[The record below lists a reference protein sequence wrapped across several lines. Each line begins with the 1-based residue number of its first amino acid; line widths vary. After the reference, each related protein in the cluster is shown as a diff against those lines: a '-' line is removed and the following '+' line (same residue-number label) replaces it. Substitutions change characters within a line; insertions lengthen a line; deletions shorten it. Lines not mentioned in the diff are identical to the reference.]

1 MDISAIRAFA
11 IKEGASEES
20 LVKRPL
26 TWDEFS
32 RMEEAESHWHCVANS
47 KNVDAVHE
55 AHSSEVAST
64 KAELRTQ
71 VRKLHRFEVEDVPA
85 LANKMVQAGGDFS
98 RAYPQFPLD
107 NEECKNAIL
116 RYLKENV
123 LLPTAENFAV
133 AFKAL
138 AHLGKMSVNPSKT
151 GLSDETELSGASLQN
166 SPHLNRLLQP
176 VTPALVLER
185 QVHRMSPEAF
195 KVWDREQHGSKELP
209 WAIREQIDKAFVTL
223 VANHPEFRG
232 TESDKKH
239 ILEYINKYSRT
250 IDAKSVEAAFQT
262 VKSELELNQNVVVQ
276 TESGSTWTGYEQM
289 DGRTYTEKQESLR
302 RKIGRMT
309 DPEFR
314 EFVSHSPPS
323 HLFSDP
329 PTGAS
334 VQ

>member
-1 MDISAIRAFA
+1 MDVSALKAFA

-32 RMEEAESHWHCVANS
+32 RMGEAESHYHCVANS

-55 AHSSEVAST
+55 AHSSEVANV

-71 VRKLHRFEVEDVPA
+71 VRKLHRFEVPDVPA

-107 NEECKNAIL
+107 NEDCKNAIL

-151 GLSDETELSGASLQN
+151 GLSDETELSGIALQN

-185 QVHRMSPEAF
+185 QVQRMNPEAF

-209 WAIREQIDKAFVTL
+209 WVIKEQV
-223 VANHPEFRG
+223 
-232 TESDKKH
+232 
-239 ILEYINKYSRT
+239 NKTKLLDYLSKYVRT
-250 IDAKSVEAAFQT
+250 IDATSVEAAFQAL
-262 VKSELELNQNVVVQ
+262 KSAGQLELNQNVVVQ

-289 DGRTYTEKQESLR
+289 EGRTYSEKQESLR

-314 EFVSHSPPS
+314 EFVSHSPANRRAVDN
-323 HLFSDP
+323 L
-329 PTGAS
+329 
-334 VQ
+334 

>member
-1 MDISAIRAFA
+1 MDLSAIKSFA
-11 IKEGASEES
+11 IKAGADPES
-20 LVKRPL
+20 LTKRPL
-26 TWDEFS
+26 TWDEYHA
-32 RMEEAESHWHCVANS
+32 MGEAEQHVHCLINS
-47 KNVDAVHE
+47 KEVDRVHE
-55 AHSSEVAST
+55 AHSSEVANV
-64 KAELRTQ
+64 KAELKTKVQR
-71 VRKLHRFEVEDVPA
+71 LHRFEVEDVPA
-85 LANKMVQAGGDFS
+85 LANKIVAAGGEFS

-107 NEECKNAIL
+107 NEKCKNAIL
-116 RYLKENV
+116 CYLRENE
-123 LLPTAENFAV
+123 LLPTAENFAE

-138 AHLGKMSVNPSKT
+138 AHLGKMTVNPSKT
-151 GLSDETELSGASLQN
+151 GLSDETELSSAALQN
-166 SPHLNRLLQP
+166 SAHLNRLLQP

-185 QVHRMSPEAF
+185 QVQRMSPEAF

-209 WAIREQIDKAFVTL
+209 WAIREQIDKAFATL

-250 IDAKSVEAAFQT
+250 IDAKSVEAAFQA

-289 DGRTYTEKQESLR
+289 DGRTHTEKQESLR

-314 EFVSHSPPS
+314 EFVSHSPANRRAVDN
-323 HLFSDP
+323 L
-329 PTGAS
+329 
-334 VQ
+334 

>member
-1 MDISAIRAFA
+1 MDVSALKAFA

-32 RMEEAESHWHCVANS
+32 RMGEAESHYHCVANS

-55 AHSSEVAST
+55 AHSSEVANV

-71 VRKLHRFEVEDVPA
+71 VRKLHRFEVPDVPA

-107 NEECKNAIL
+107 NEDCKNAIL

-151 GLSDETELSGASLQN
+151 GLSDETELSGIALQN

-185 QVHRMSPEAF
+185 QVQRMNPEAF

-209 WAIREQIDKAFVTL
+209 WVIKEQVNKAFVTL
-223 VANHPEFRG
+223 AANRPDFRA
-232 TESDKKH
+232 TDSDKTK
-239 ILEYINKYSRT
+239 LLDYLSKYVRT
-250 IDAKSVEAAFQT
+250 IDATSVEAAFQAL
-262 VKSELELNQNVVVQ
+262 KSAGQLELNQNVVVQ

-289 DGRTYTEKQESLR
+289 EGRTYSEKQESLR

-314 EFVSHSPPS
+314 EFVSHSPANRRAVDN
-323 HLFSDP
+323 L
-329 PTGAS
+329 
-334 VQ
+334 